1 MDSMVMKNQILKEM
15 FGILTKNNKNIHKV
29 EK

>member
-15 FGILTKNNKNIHKV
+15 FGNLTKNNKNIHKV